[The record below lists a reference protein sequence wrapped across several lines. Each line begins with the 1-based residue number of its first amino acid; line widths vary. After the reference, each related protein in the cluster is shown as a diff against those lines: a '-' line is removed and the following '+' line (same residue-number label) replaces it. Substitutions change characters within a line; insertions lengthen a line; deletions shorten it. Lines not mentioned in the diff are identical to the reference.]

1 MSKHVRLT
9 LARAIAK
16 SNLLRAEAGRKPITM
31 NSLAVQ
37 AGVAAT
43 TITRLARTDD
53 KAASA
58 LSLDL
63 ASKIVTVLDC
73 GIEDLLEVTG
83 KRPWICIRN
92 PKKWTSTSCFFA
104 ICRTGGRLHFS
115 WFSTACSPFKSC
127 YFTMR
132 FKTFPLLAVRLLHL
146 PHLNHLLSIEYST

>member
-9 LARAIAK
+9 LARTIAK

-73 GIEDLLEVTG
+73 GIEDLLEVTE
-83 KRPWICIRN
+83 K
-92 PKKWTSTSCFFA
+92 
-104 ICRTGGRLHFS
+104 
-115 WFSTACSPFKSC
+115 
-127 YFTMR
+127 
-132 FKTFPLLAVRLLHL
+132 
-146 PHLNHLLSIEYST
+146 